1 MPNTWVTPHAT
12 IVSTITSETVRPC
25 GGLGRHLDVD
35 AVVAHLD
42 REARGRVGEPGGRRA
57 GERVVV
63 VAVPRAAQPALL
75 DRTLAERPAL
85 VRAAVVERAVAAV
98 AVGEGEAAVPGATVV
113 TRPSGRSSRP
123 STRCQAGPPFVLTP
137 APALIPQAPR

>member
-12 IVSTITSETVRPC
+12 IVSTITSETVRSC
-25 GGLGRHLDVD
+25 GGSAGSADVH

-42 REARGRVGEPGGRRA
+42 REARRRVGEAGRRGA

-75 DRTLAERPAL
+75 DRALAERAAL
-85 VRAAVVERAVAAV
+85 VRAVVVERAVA
-98 AVGEGEAAVPGATVV
+98 PVV
-113 TRPSGRSSRP
+113 R
-123 STRCQAGPPFVLTP
+123 A
-137 APALIPQAPR
+137 